1 MKRQEPDSGRLLPV
15 AGQRPERPQD
25 VISSVAPLAP
35 PPDPRAEIFSPQP
48 DPDLVDSFTVAPPS
62 ASWLRRFRAV
72 LCCFNPQEEF
82 LYSSGSSGGVLE
94 PSLAPPT
101 PPAPTAGGLPQ
112 PYVIG
117 PLSKVDS
124 GKKTLVLDLDETLV
138 HSSFQPLPD
147 ADFIVPVD
155 IEGKQVQV
163 YVLKRP
169 WLDHFME
176 RIGPLF
182 ETVVF
187 TASLSKYADPL
198 LDLLDKSEV
207 VRWRLFREACC
218 HYEGSY
224 VKDLSTLGRDLST
237 TIIVDNSPLSYIFQP
252 ANAVAIGAFMGEKDD
267 EELLNLIPVLESLVE
282 VEDVRVPLA
291 QLAEQ
296 LQMGSSNG
304 SGGDSLTQVNIV
316 Q

>member
-1 MKRQEPDSGRLLPV
+1 MERQEADGGRLLPEV
-15 AGQRPERPQD
+15 GQRPERPQD

-48 DPDLVDSFTVAPPS
+48 DPDLVESFTAAPPT
-62 ASWLRRFRAV
+62 ASWLRRFRAM
-72 LCCFNPQEEF
+72 LCCFSPQEDF
-82 LYSSGSSGGVLE
+82 LYSSGSSGVLE
-94 PSLAPPT
+94 PDLAPAQA
-101 PPAPTAGGLPQ
+101 PAAPVGLPQ
-112 PYVIG
+112 PYLIG
-117 PLSKVDS
+117 PLSKVDG

-147 ADFIVPVD
+147 ADFVVPVD

-224 VKDLSTLGRDLST
+224 VKDLSTLGRDLSK

-252 ANAVAIGAFMGEKDD
+252 TNAVAIAAFMGEKDD

-296 LQMGSSNG
+296 LQMAAGSSNG
-304 SGGDSLTQVNIV
+304 SRDSLTHVNIG